1 MAPVK
6 FEDTMR
12 ERLEQRK
19 IAPSDAAWDRIAGK
33 LETHEVVK
41 KSNRTLWLAIAA
53 SFVGGVIATLLIIN
67 NPTTTTT
74 ATEIVTTNDTTAIEK
89 EAVVDDTKAIELI
102 ANQDDSPNRAQGETQ
117 TEVLSK
123 AVSST
128 KVRPIVAPDNAVTAK
143 TVTVKVPETPNV
155 VKAQK
160 LQLEIKEAVTQQGI
174 AQVDT
179 PGLKDAIDQQLDQL
193 STQVDLQAVSDA
205 EIDSLLQAAQLEIM
219 SQQAFSTPASTVD
232 AEALLLDV
240 EAEVDP
246 ASFKDKIFEALSDGF
261 KKARDAV
268 ADRNN

>member
-6 FEDTMR
+6 FEDTMK
-12 ERLEQRK
+12 ERLEQRR

-67 NPTTTTT
+67 NPSATATT
-74 ATEIVTTNDTTAIEK
+74 TEIVTTSDTTAIEK
-89 EAVVDDTKAIELI
+89 EAVVDQTKAIELI
-102 ANQDDSPNRAQGETQ
+102 AEDDEVFSNAQGEIK
-117 TEVLSK
+117 TEVSPYRQTTNK
-123 AVSST
+123 IST
-128 KVRPIVAPDNAVTAK
+128 APRIAETVATEDVVVNK
-143 TVTVKVPETPNV
+143 TKLLNVKEEVTVGKDI
-155 VKAQK
+155 A
-160 LQLEIKEAVTQQGI
+160 QLET
-174 AQVDT
+174 T
-179 PGLKDAIDQQLDQL
+179 MLKDAIDEQLDQM
-193 STQVDLQAVSDA
+193 TTRVDIQAVTDA
-205 EIDSLLQAAQLEIM
+205 EIDSLLQAAQREIM
-219 SQQAFSTPASTVD
+219 SQQAFAIPASTVD